1 MAKMA
6 REAVPVEAGARGVP
20 IDQPC
25 IVVPRTNSAGQIVW
39 TQLCTIS
46 GTDAKFIIVGNTI
59 RGITGAATQDD
70 VLRYSGLVTKH
81 GTDVLEGFVP
91 M

>member
-1 MAKMA
+1 MVKNAPA
-6 REAVPVEAGARGVP
+6 GGAVA

-25 IVVPRTNSAGQIVW
+25 NVVPRTNSAGQIIW
-39 TQLCTIS
+39 TQLCTIR

-59 RGITGAATQDD
+59 RGITGNPTADD
-70 VLRYSGLVTKH
+70 AYAYSGYVGKH
-81 GTDVLEGFVP
+81 GSEVLEGFVP